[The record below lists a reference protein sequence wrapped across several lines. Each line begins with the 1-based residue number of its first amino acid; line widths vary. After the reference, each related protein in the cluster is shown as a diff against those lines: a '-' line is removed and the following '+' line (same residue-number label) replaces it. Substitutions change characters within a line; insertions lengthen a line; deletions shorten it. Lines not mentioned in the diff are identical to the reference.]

1 MVLPALTGSAVQSL
15 PEIRF
20 GVGSAINQ
28 AVRQIGGVFGVAAVV
43 ALLTAANT
51 PPELLTGFSRV
62 FLMVA
67 AGGAATGGL
76 STQINTKPTQQ
87 SGSPM

>member
-1 MVLPALTGSAVQSL
+1 MVLPALTGSAVQGL

-43 ALLTAANT
+43 AVLTAANT
-51 PPELLTGFSRV
+51 RPELLTGFSRV

-67 AGGAATGGL
+67 AGGAVTGGL

-87 SGSPM
+87 PGSPR